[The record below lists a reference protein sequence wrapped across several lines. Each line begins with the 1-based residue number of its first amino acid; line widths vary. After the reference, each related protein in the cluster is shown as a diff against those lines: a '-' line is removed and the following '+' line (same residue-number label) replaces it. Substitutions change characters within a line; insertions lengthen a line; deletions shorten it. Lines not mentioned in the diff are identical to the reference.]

1 LAEPLSSLLATINR
15 ARPPLPA
22 AVVIANAAGMTT
34 LMKTILNDW
43 SGALE
48 TIDQRI
54 AELTQRR
61 EMLLR
66 ERRELLLDALDPGP
80 PRAALDKI
88 DRALAVLDTDL
99 TRLGDA
105 RAVASWK
112 LAQERDAAARRQ
124 HLEAVAKFDTAIEAL
139 EQRAAALDAR
149 TLDYARAVIDF
160 ANACETA
167 RRLCPGRLP
176 LHPGDHLL
184 GFDRAVTA
192 VRRNLRAAGCAW
204 AWSAEYPPPPTIA
217 ATIAEGAAWART
229 YPAENRFNPET

>member
-1 LAEPLSSLLATINR
+1 MADTITSLLDR
-15 ARPPLPA
+15 VRPPVPA
-22 AVVIANAAGMTT
+22 AVRVAGAAGLAT
-34 LMKTILNDW
+34 LRLTL
-43 SGALE
+43 SGNWTLTMQ
-48 TIDQRI
+48 TIDDRL

-61 EMLLR
+61 ETLLR

-88 DRALAVLDTDL
+88 DRALSVLDTDL
-99 TRLGDA
+99 SRVSDA
-105 RAVASWK
+105 RAVAAQK
-112 LAQERDAAARRQ
+112 LAEDREAAARRQ
-124 HLEAVAKFDTAIEAL
+124 HLEAVAKFDAAIEAL

>member
-1 LAEPLSSLLATINR
+1 MADTITSLLDR
-15 ARPPLPA
+15 VRPPVPA
-22 AVVIANAAGMTT
+22 AVRVAGAAGLAT
-34 LMKTILNDW
+34 LRLTH
-43 SGALE
+43 SGNWTLTMQ
-48 TIDQRI
+48 TIDDRL

-61 EMLLR
+61 ETLLR

-88 DRALAVLDTDL
+88 DRALSVLDTDL
-99 TRLGDA
+99 SRVSDA
-105 RAVASWK
+105 RAVAAQK
-112 LAQERDAAARRQ
+112 LAEDREAAARRQ
-124 HLEAVAKFDTAIEAL
+124 HLEAVAKFDAAIEAL